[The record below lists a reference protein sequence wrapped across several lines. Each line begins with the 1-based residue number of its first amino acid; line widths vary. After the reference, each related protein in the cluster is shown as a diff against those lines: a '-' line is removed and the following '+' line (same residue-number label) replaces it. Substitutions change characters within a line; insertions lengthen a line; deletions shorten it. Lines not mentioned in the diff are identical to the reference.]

1 MNICVNCSAQCLLN
15 VLLQQNFVICQSTIK
30 HDILLTIQAVWS
42 EKNASF
48 IVVLFK
54 ESF

>member
-1 MNICVNCSAQCLLN
+1 MNICVNCSAQCILN
-15 VLLQQNFVICQSTIK
+15 VLLQQNLVICQSTIK

-42 EKNASF
+42 EKNVSF